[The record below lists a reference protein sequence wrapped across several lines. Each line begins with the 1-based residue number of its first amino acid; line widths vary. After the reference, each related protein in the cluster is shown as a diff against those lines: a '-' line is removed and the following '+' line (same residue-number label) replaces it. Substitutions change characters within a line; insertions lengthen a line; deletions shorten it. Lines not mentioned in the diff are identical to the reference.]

1 MRRRFNSGV
10 VSPDVLVR
18 VLTDVLHKPPR
29 VAACSPASY
38 GRTTDSTQ
46 NFPEIAPHMI
56 ADFVTTSQRTE
67 RAIKGRERVTR
78 GQPGYTP
85 IIPLRPAPDTANAHA
100 TRTTAGGTN
109 TTEVPEPI
117 LTFDPENPA
126 SVKAVVSIV
135 QAVLKEM
142 GIENVSL
149 ADKRRTKS
157 SGSRQSRG
165 IGGRAK
171 AIRAQQALIE
181 PREDCTWKVGRF

>member
-1 MRRRFNSGV
+1 MAMRRRFNSTV

-18 VLTDVLHKPPR
+18 VLTDILRKPPR

-38 GRTTDSTQ
+38 GRPTDSTQ
-46 NFPEIAPHMI
+46 NFPEIAPHM
-56 ADFVTTSQRTE
+56 TPSKRTE
-67 RAIKGRERVTR
+67 RAIKGRERVIR

-85 IIPLRPAPDTANAHA
+85 IIPLRPAPDTANANA
-100 TRTTAGGTN
+100 TRTTAG
-109 TTEVPEPI
+109 EVPEPI

-149 ADKRRTKS
+149 ADERRTKS

-181 PREDCTWKVGRF
+181 PREDCAWKVGRF